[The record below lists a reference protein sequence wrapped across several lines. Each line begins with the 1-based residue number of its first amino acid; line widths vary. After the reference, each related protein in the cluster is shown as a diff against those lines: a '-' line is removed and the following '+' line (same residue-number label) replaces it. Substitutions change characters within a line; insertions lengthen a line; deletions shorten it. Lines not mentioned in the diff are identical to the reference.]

1 MNRDDRLIE
10 QLYQELDVPTKERID
25 AVVTKIVESKEAGGR
40 IVVVTGSGPN
50 IHEGVTTLVAE
61 LMDKG
66 IVDGVITSS
75 AVIAH
80 EMAGSLDRVKRV
92 RADTLGVSEDIL
104 PKGSLFEVT
113 LMDGE
118 TLNGIKGE
126 MVIDIDL
133 IESALRAP
141 GDTIIK
147 AAGNMGYPMGP
158 RTERIAREVEILAKL
173 KGKPF
178 EYIAGLG
185 ADKRTM
191 IGAGADKEVPVIVSV
206 PQLIGGGMVG
216 LSIGDSISLKRR
228 SEIIAHMLSEANIII
243 ESGVALTQE
252 IHDGPFET
260 YTGHGIWSAWDG
272 MQTFSLRDKTLVR
285 IDLDPNLEKVWQ
297 MERSMGNV
305 QESINKG
312 LPKTKTFKIPFRM
325 EMSGFA
331 RLEGSLPILGDL
343 GNVWPIVAFDVSKA
357 LGIHLDFLSYPQETA
372 KGKQMREWIVKNIK
386 ILDRNLMIKRAREN
400 AKFNS
405 GPRKEII

>member
-158 RTERIAREVEILAKL
+158 RTERIAREVELLARL

-185 ADKRTM
+185 ADKRTI
-191 IGAGADKEVPVIVSV
+191 IGAGADKNVPVIVSV

-216 LSIGDSISLKRR
+216 LSIGDSISLKQR

-272 MQTFSLRDKTLVR
+272 MQTFSLKDKTLVR

-297 MERSMGNV
+297 MERGMGNV
-305 QESINKG
+305 QESIDKG